1 MLVPER
7 KTATNASCLT
17 REPHLKAHPQ
27 SPYQM
32 DTLSRDSSSSSNSIM
47 PLVGVILGA
56 IAFLVGIYGVV
67 QVNKLKATVT
77 AQGDEIAKIGTIEN
91 EVRAATAKSESDMK
105 NLRDGIQNALNQVG
119 TEIGA
124 MRAQITKVEEDMKKK
139 PAAAAGTKAG
149 AAPAATGVRN
159 ADGTYTVAAGD
170 TPSKI
175 ARKFGTSVDSI
186 LSENPGLEPN
196 RLRVGQKIKLPA
208 GR

>member
-1 MLVPER
+1 
-7 KTATNASCLT
+7 
-17 REPHLKAHPQ
+17 
-27 SPYQM
+27 M

-77 AQGDEIAKIGTIEN
+77 AHGDEIAKIGTIEN
-91 EVRAATAKSESDMK
+91 DVRAATAKSETDMK

-124 MRAQITKVEEDMKKK
+124 MRTQLTKVEEDMKKK
-139 PAAAAGTKAG
+139 PVAAATKGGAG
-149 AAPAATGVRN
+149 AGPVATGVKN

-175 ARKFGTSVDSI
+175 ARKFGTSVDAI
-186 LSENPGLEPN
+186 LSENPGLEPS

>member
-1 MLVPER
+1 
-7 KTATNASCLT
+7 
-17 REPHLKAHPQ
+17 
-27 SPYQM
+27 M

-47 PLVGVILGA
+47 PLVGVIAGVIALLLGIFTMVKA
-56 IAFLVGIYGVV
+56 
-67 QVNKLKATVT
+67 NKIEKTLT
-77 AQGDEIAKIGTIEN
+77 AQGDEIAKIATIESD
-91 EVRAATAKSESDMK
+91 VRSATAKSETDMK

-124 MRAQITKVEEDMKKK
+124 IRTQMTKMEEDMKKR
-139 PAAAAGTKAG
+139 PAAAPAGSKAG
-149 AAPAATGVRN
+149 AGPVATGVRN

-186 LSENPGLEPN
+186 LAENPGLEPSK
-196 RLRVGQKIKLPA
+196 LRVGQKIRLPA